1 MSVEWG
7 RKQERLTAVPFPGVI
22 FPAATLARPL
32 CEGAK
37 KIRLR
42 LFCLGGEYSYSNS
55 TATLSVHSDPQ
66 YGQFSVAK
74 P

>member
-22 FPAATLARPL
+22 FPAATLRPL

-37 KIRLR
+37 KDKI
-42 LFCLGGEYSYSNS
+42 
-55 TATLSVHSDPQ
+55 AIVLS
-66 YGQFSVAK
+66 
-74 P
+74 

>member
-22 FPAATLARPL
+22 FPAETLPRPL

-37 KIRLR
+37 KDKIVLSK
-42 LFCLGGEYSYSNS
+42 GE
-55 TATLSVHSDPQ
+55 
-66 YGQFSVAK
+66 
-74 P
+74 

>member
-22 FPAATLARPL
+22 FPAATLPRPL

-37 KIRLR
+37 KDKI
-42 LFCLGGEYSYSNS
+42 
-55 TATLSVHSDPQ
+55 AIVLS
-66 YGQFSVAK
+66 
-74 P
+74 